1 MNTSN
6 LYKINNGEFLEVLFG
21 KSPIAD
27 HLKASD
33 KEVMEVGLFELTRK
47 NIRDIVS
54 KNDAALDYLIEKY
67 NIGLSVRRAK
77 LARFQRRIPIKV
89 SKAFTSEILAHQKKL
104 NPILKI
110 SEKRTQYLSL
120 IPASDEKKE
129 SLTQFEASIKLY
141 KAELLS
147 KMLPTFFFGSQF
159 RCQFPFSAR
168 KRHAYIL
175 GASGSGKTELI
186 KLFVYSDIK
195 QRIGNLVLDPHGDLV
210 EDLSKLKTKHKNII
224 YLSAEFGKI
233 GHYFKLNP
241 FDHEYHNKPDH
252 IKQAFVSVK
261 CQELLNAF
269 AIVMETEFTGNMS
282 RMVFNILQVL
292 LYNKGMNLND
302 FLKCL
307 RPATSE
313 SYERLAHQHPLE
325 NVRLYFEHDFNLKTL
340 SITKQSVLTRF
351 ENALSNYHLAQ
362 IFDCDKSSFNLKKS
376 LNQGKSILIN
386 ASQGLLGE
394 KGCRMLGSFLLSEL
408 TTLALQKAD
417 IPEQFRKPWMI
428 YVDELQNFLTPRIS
442 KILSEARKYGLHL
455 TMANQYLNQ
464 IENVNL
470 RSAVLA
476 NTNIKCLGLSSNKD
490 FETMSKELGLKNKTI
505 PKLGKGRFVV
515 KVGSY
520 DALAIQ
526 AYDFLIGNKNNSY
539 IASKDHFNR
548 LNYNLAHY
556 YQKTLSKEEK
566 KKTVKRVA
574 EPPKIEKLL

>member
-1 MNTSN
+1 MNISN
-6 LYKINNGEFLEVLFG
+6 LYKINIGEFLEILLG
-21 KSPIAD
+21 KIPIAD
-27 HLKASD
+27 HLNASD

-47 NIRDIVS
+47 NIRDIVF
-54 KNDAALDYLIEKY
+54 KNDEALDYLIEKH

-77 LARFQRRIPIKV
+77 LARFQRSIPMRV
-89 SKAFTSEILAHQKKL
+89 SKSFKSDILAHQKKL
-104 NPILKI
+104 EPILKI

-120 IPASDEKKE
+120 IPTSDEKKE
-129 SLTQFEASIKLY
+129 SLSQFEASIKLY

-175 GASGSGKTELI
+175 GSSGSGKTELI

-195 QRIGNLVLDPHGDLV
+195 QRLGNLVLDPHGDLV
-210 EDLSKLKTKHKNII
+210 EDLSRLKANHKNII

-233 GHYFKLNP
+233 GYYFKLNP
-241 FDHEYHNKPDH
+241 FDHEYHNKSDH
-252 IKQAFVSVK
+252 IKQAFISVK

-269 AIVMETEFTGNMS
+269 AIVMQTEFTGNMS

-292 LYNKGMNLND
+292 LHHKGMNLND

-313 SYERLAHQHPLE
+313 PYERLASQHPLE

-351 ENALSNYHLAQ
+351 ENALANYHLAQ
-362 IFDCDKSSFNLKKS
+362 IFDCEKSSFNLKKS

-394 KGCRMLGSFLLSEL
+394 QGCRMLGSFLLSEL
-408 TTLALQKAD
+408 TTLALQKAS

-428 YVDELQNFLTPRIS
+428 YIDECQNFLTPRID

-455 TMANQYLNQ
+455 TMANQFLNQ
-464 IENVNL
+464 IDDTRL
-470 RSAVLA
+470 RASILA
-476 NTNIKCLGLSSNKD
+476 NTNVKCLGLSSNKD
-490 FETMSKELGLKNKTI
+490 FDTMSKELGLKNKTI

-526 AYDFLIGNKNNSY
+526 AYNFLIGNKNNSY
-539 IASKDHFNR
+539 IGSKDHFNR
-548 LNYNLAHY
+548 LNFNLTHY
-556 YQKTLSKEEK
+556 YMKTLTDQEK
-566 KKTVKRVA
+566 KRIPKQPAVA
-574 EPPKIEKLL
+574 KIEKLL